1 MLNNQLRPTISILVC
16 TRQKE
21 TKLTF
26 LWTTQKIAISDA
38 RGKDFSG
45 LDSVTYHSAD
55 KKFVQVSKGE
65 IWKPS
70 EENLNLKRG

>member
-1 MLNNQLRPTISILVC
+1 MLNNQLRQTISILVS

-55 KKFVQVSKGE
+55 KFVQVSKGE